1 MAIKS
6 VKRKS
11 CGRCKAYKISS
22 LFLVWCFS
30 TLRNRSWK
38 PFAQHKELS
47 SLNSC
52 SHDASI
58 FPINVTLR
66 AVHDIYSE
74 VGINIEAQIMHADFG
89 KSFQFGVFNE
99 SVRMSYCEK
108 LHPDIWI
115 ECSLLSKT
123 TLSAL
128 THPQQETHQH
138 KPYQFSA
145 ERSYIASIDCAF
157 AELWGATH
165 ADVPGAVFDQIR
177 SFTPQRYARKAKTDY
192 APEGISRFTQVA
204 VALYPY
210 PEAQGHFVHETLP
223 KVLWLLRELPL
234 DVAIV
239 APRSSSTEKYYRLLA
254 ENGLNVSRI
263 IPFQNI
269 ASSVL
274 FAQKIFFVGEWPFLH
289 QEGNPNA
296 AGEPTEYPHELMRLV
311 HNAFKQ
317 TRRLNHDRNV
327 ILVIDRGHQARN
339 ILEHGS
345 MLALIREIY
354 EPEGFL
360 VRTFSEAD
368 FAAPLATHRDMFNSA
383 LVVVGPHGAG
393 FSNIVFCEPGTAI
406 IEIGFD
412 RVEDMFMDEMYYQL
426 ALGLHLRYWL
436 VLGQGS
442 YRSAISVDIHA
453 VISSIEN
460 ALRGDQPNR
469 I

>member
-1 MAIKS
+1 MRSLKLVTQS
-6 VKRKS
+6 KLQLS
-11 CGRCKAYKISS
+11 TNTCSHGTSS
-22 LFLVWCFS
+22 FPTNA
-30 TLRNRSWK
+30 TLRVVR
-38 PFAQHKELS
+38 
-47 SLNSC
+47 
-52 SHDASI
+52 
-58 FPINVTLR
+58 
-66 AVHDIYSE
+66 DIYSE
-74 VGINIEAQIMHADFG
+74 VDVNVEAQIMHADFG

-108 LHPDIWI
+108 LHPGIWI
-115 ECSLLSKT
+115 ECSLLSNM
-123 TLSAL
+123 TLSPL
-128 THPQQETHQH
+128 TYLQENRQH
-138 KPYQFSA
+138 KRSRFST
-145 ERSYIASIDCAF
+145 ELSYIASIECAF

-165 ADVPGAVFDQIR
+165 TDVPGAVFDHIR
-177 SFTPQRYARKAKTDY
+177 SFTPQRYARIAKTDY
-192 APEGISRFTQVA
+192 APEGISRFAQVA

-223 KVLWLLRELPL
+223 KVLWLLRELPP

-254 ENGLNVSRI
+254 KSGVNVSRI
-263 IPFQNI
+263 VPFQNI

-274 FAQKIFFVGEWPFLH
+274 FAQKLYFVAEWPFLH

-296 AGEPTEYPHELMRLV
+296 AGEPTEYPHELMRPV
-311 HNAFKQ
+311 HDAFIQ
-317 TRRLNHDRNV
+317 SQRLIRDRNV
-327 ILVIDRGHQARN
+327 ILIIDRGHQTRN
-339 ILEHGS
+339 ILEHVS

-354 EPEGFL
+354 EPKGFL
-360 VRTFSEAD
+360 IRTFSEAD
-368 FAAPLATHRDMFNSA
+368 FTAPLSTHRDIFNSA

-393 FSNIVFCEPGTAI
+393 FSNIVFCEPNTAI

-412 RVEDMFMDEMYYQL
+412 RVDGMFMDEMYYQL

-442 YRSAISVDIHA
+442 YMSAISVDIHA
-453 VISSIEN
+453 VASSIEN